1 MLRDGENSES
11 NYMWGEFIS
20 MWILFRAAKT
30 VFKKSVMIIFIRS
43 SS

>member
-1 MLRDGENSES
+1 MLRDRENPES
-11 NYMWGEFIS
+11 NYIS
-20 MWILFRAAKT
+20 MWILLQKT

>member
-11 NYMWGEFIS
+11 NYMWDEFIS
-20 MWILFRAAKT
+20 MWILFQATKT
-30 VFKKSVMIIFIRS
+30 VFKKSVIVFIRS